1 MKKILVFALA
11 LMLAI
16 PALAF
21 ADGDSAEIAAQGT
34 VVVTAAPDMVTV
46 TANAS
51 VSGRSVADAQEG
63 MNAIVQ
69 SATQK
74 LLDLGVEE
82 KDIVTTSYTYNP
94 TYDYKYDYNSETPT
108 VNGYQ
113 ANHTLSITCKDVDML
128 DSVIGVV
135 TDCGMSEIYNV
146 EYDVSNRSELYRQ
159 ALKAAI
165 EEAAAKAEGMAE
177 AVGMTIDH
185 LESVTENTGFD
196 EYTVSTYDGAVS
208 MKAEAAGT
216 GIRSGSVSVT
226 ASVTAVYEV
235 RK

>member
-21 ADGDSAEIAAQGT
+21 ADGNDADITAQGT
-34 VVVTAAPDMVTV
+34 ARV

-94 TYDYKYDYNSETPT
+94 TYDYNSETPT